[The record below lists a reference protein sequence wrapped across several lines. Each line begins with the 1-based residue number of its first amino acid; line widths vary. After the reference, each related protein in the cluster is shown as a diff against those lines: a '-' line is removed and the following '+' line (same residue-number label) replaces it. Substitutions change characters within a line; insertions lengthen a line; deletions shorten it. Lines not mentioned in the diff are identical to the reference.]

1 MFRRIIFSFLS
12 LWLAGSLLAQ
22 NRVDSLVQRA
32 DTTIQKDSSAIP
44 ADSNSVNSLADTAA
58 IVAPPKRIYFKNDPA
73 LQWKILSA
81 HPWLGFNGP
90 LQGKTEAEA
99 KKWNGKEW
107 LFYFLVLL
115 FMIFAIL
122 KRAFPKYFGDLF
134 RLFFRT
140 TLKQRQIREQLMQT
154 PLPSVL
160 LNGFFVL
167 SASLYICFLFQYFK
181 VDPTGNF
188 WTLYLYTC
196 AALTAIY
203 FMKFVVL
210 KFSGWLFNLGQAA
223 NAYVFVVFII
233 NKMIGIL
240 LLPLLLLLAFSEG
253 NIFTIAMSLSWILV
267 GGLLVYR
274 FILAYGALHN
284 QVKVNIFHFL
294 LYFLAFEVIPVLLIY
309 KSLISYFL

>member
-1 MFRRIIFSFLS
+1 M
-12 LWLAGSLLAQ
+12 
-22 NRVDSLVQRA
+22 VVV
-32 DTTIQKDSSAIP
+32 IP
-44 ADSNSVNSLADTAA
+44 A
-58 IVAPPKRIYFKNDPA
+58 KKFYFKNDPV
-73 LQWKILSA
+73 LQWKILST

-90 LQGKTEAEA
+90 LQVKTDAEIRRPT
-99 KKWNGKEW
+99 GKEW

-122 KRAFPKYFGDLF
+122 RRAFPKYFGDLF

-167 SASLYICFLFQYFK
+167 SASLYICFLFQFFK
-181 VDPTGNF
+181 VDPTGGF
-188 WTLYLYTC
+188 WTLYLYIC
-196 AALTAIY
+196 AALSAIY

-240 LLPLLLLLAFSEG
+240 LLPFLLLLSFSEG
-253 NIFTIAMSLSWILV
+253 NIYTVAMSLSWCLV

-284 QVKVNIFHFL
+284 LVKVNIFHFL
-294 LYFLAFEVIPVLLIY
+294 LYLLAFEVIPVLLIY
-309 KSLISYFL
+309 KALISYFL